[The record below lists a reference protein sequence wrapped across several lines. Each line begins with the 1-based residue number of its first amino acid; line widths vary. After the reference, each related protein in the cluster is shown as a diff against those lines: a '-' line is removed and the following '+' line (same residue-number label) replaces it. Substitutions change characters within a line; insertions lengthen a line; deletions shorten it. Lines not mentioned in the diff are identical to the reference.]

1 MMERVMENYP
11 KIKRVDPMAEK
22 KLLVTFNNDTK
33 KIYDC
38 SLLLEEETFKPLL
51 NDAIFRSVKADKNGY
66 GIIWSD
72 EIDLSESELWING
85 LPAEQNDKADA

>member
-1 MMERVMENYP
+1 MKRYP
-11 KIKRVDPMAEK
+11 KIKHVEPMAGK
-22 KLLVTFNNDTK
+22 KLFITFSNNTK

-38 SLLLEEETFKPLL
+38 SPLLEEEVFKPLL
-51 NDAIFRSVKADKNGY
+51 NDALFKSVRTDRYGY

-85 LPAEQNDKADA
+85 LPTERITNKDRSV